1 MFNQF
6 KIKYFMKPFNLN
18 EYLANPSRE
27 IITEAGHPVRIICT
41 DAKAKYPIVA
51 LVETD
56 GKERVFKYTENG
68 SYLEGVKHKQDL
80 YFKPATKKGWVNIFK
95 PEINQLPC
103 ILTSV
108 IYNTKE
114 DALHFIKANKCA
126 NTDRIKTICIEW
138 EEE

>member
-1 MFNQF
+1 
-6 KIKYFMKPFNLN
+6 MKPFNLN

-27 IITEAGHPVRIICT
+27 IITEDGRPVRIVCT

-51 LVETD
+51 LVEIED
-56 GKERVFKYTENG
+56 GLERVFKYTKDG
-68 SYLEGVKHKQDL
+68 SYLDGIKHKNDL
-80 YFKPATKKGWVNIFK
+80 CFKPATKKGWINIFK
-95 PEINQLPC
+95 PVVNELPC

-114 DALHFIKANKCA
+114 DALHFIEANKCA
-126 NTDRIKTICIEW
+126 NTDCIKTICIEW

>member
-1 MFNQF
+1 
-6 KIKYFMKPFNLN
+6 MKPFNLN

-27 IITEAGHPVRIICT
+27 IITEDGHPVRIICT
-41 DAKAKYPIVA
+41 DAKNYRYPIIA
-51 LVETD
+51 LVEID

-68 SYLEGVKHKQDL
+68 SYIVGVKHKYDL
-80 YFKPATKKGWVNIFK
+80 CFKPVIKKGWVNIFK
-95 PEINQLPC
+95 PANQMPC

-114 DALHFIKANKCA
+114 DALNFIKANKCVH
-126 NTDRIKTICIEW
+126 TDCIKTVCIEW

>member
-1 MFNQF
+1 
-6 KIKYFMKPFNLN
+6 MKPFNLK

-27 IITEAGHPVRIICT
+27 IITEDGRPVRIVCT
-41 DAKAKYPIVA
+41 DAKNCKYPIVA
-51 LVETD
+51 LVEID
-56 GKERVFKYTENG
+56 EKERVIKYTQNG

-80 YFKPATKKGWVNIFK
+80 YFKPATKKGWINIFK
-95 PEINQLPC
+95 PVNQMPC

-114 DALHFIKANKCA
+114 DALNFIKANKCT
-126 NTDRIKTICIEW
+126 NTDCIKTICVEW